1 MLFVRRLRLVS
12 AMVTY
17 SLLHPFPEGDVDKRK
32 QCFRNI
38 APGFFIDL
46 MLVLALRKIILFV
59 CNSFFILNCR
69 SLELFTFAQA
79 HSSVVLPLVSALWKT
94 IVMDYD

>member
-1 MLFVRRLRLVS
+1 
-12 AMVTY
+12 
-17 SLLHPFPEGDVDKRK
+17 
-32 QCFRNI
+32 
-38 APGFFIDL
+38 

-94 IVMDYD
+94 IVMDYDYILKKTMPNSTDTVTNFDKRRQLAERAV

>member
-1 MLFVRRLRLVS
+1 MWINVNTM
-12 AMVTY
+12 AA
-17 SLLHPFPEGDVDKRK
+17 
-32 QCFRNI
+32 I
-38 APGFFIDL
+38 ASGFFKSLIDP

-59 CNSFFILNCR
+59 CNSFFILKCR

-94 IVMDYD
+94 IVMDYDFFKNDA

>member
-1 MLFVRRLRLVS
+1 
-12 AMVTY
+12 
-17 SLLHPFPEGDVDKRK
+17 
-32 QCFRNI
+32 
-38 APGFFIDL
+38 

-59 CNSFFILNCR
+59 CNSFSILNCR

-94 IVMDYD
+94 IVMDDDLKKKRCLTDTDTVTNFDKRRQLAERAV